1 MFAISFSRCEQVKI
15 KDCMYN
21 VKILAPVTV
30 VNKLEKF
37 SDDRPFSLMR
47 VPEKTLPNT
56 LKPPNK
62 TDNPIEKFKRMKIFL
77 WLEER
82 ATTGQI

>member
-1 MFAISFSRCEQVKI
+1 MN
-15 KDCMYN
+15 DCMHI
-21 VKILAPVTV
+21 VKLVAPVTF
-30 VNKLEKF
+30 VNNLEKF
-37 SDDRPFSLMR
+37 ADDRPFSLMR

-56 LKPPNK
+56 LKPSNK